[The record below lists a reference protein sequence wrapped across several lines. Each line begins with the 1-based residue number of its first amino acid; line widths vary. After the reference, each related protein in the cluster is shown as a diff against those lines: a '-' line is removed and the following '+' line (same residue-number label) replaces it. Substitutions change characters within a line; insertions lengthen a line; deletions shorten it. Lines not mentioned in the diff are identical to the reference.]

1 MQRMY
6 ILCFFNEILVTL
18 HTRAM
23 ATPVTF
29 KTVNANYNS
38 HSQLCMIVLILV
50 HMVEFSICSDCWV
63 YMTKVAIASS

>member
-29 KTVNANYNS
+29 KTVNASYKS
-38 HSQLCMIVLILV
+38 HGQLCMIVLNLV
-50 HMVEFSICSDCWV
+50 HRVEFSICSDCWV